1 MVDTD
6 CHVTQNL
13 VRKAL
18 YFNYDHYR
26 ELGHH
31 AFKNDEYIL
40 RLHVSKYQL
49 SQAYSS
55 TTMRL
60 QSPSYV
66 TQQFP

>member
-1 MVDTD
+1 MLDAD
-6 CHVTQNL
+6 SHATQNL

-40 RLHVSKYQL
+40 RLHVSK
-49 SQAYSS
+49 
-55 TTMRL
+55 
-60 QSPSYV
+60 
-66 TQQFP
+66 